1 MQPTILSNCEPDD
14 DINLLIRDDNMSTE
28 NCSGD
33 ESDSSSSMIQ
43 ALSSISTM
51 STIDVSALE
60 EYEAK
65 VTLENC
71 SNTYFAGYLGNKS
84 FKKFKCDSCSN
95 VMIKSDEE
103 NQLNEQEFLIFCRN
117 YDSKTSDIFLKRPT
131 HSFTQFITL
140 AQQIIKKTV
149 EIMPHKK
156 SIRQFLFDKI
166 KSDLSNICKFN
177 ESCTDHFNYI
187 IIHFIN
193 CKLLRDFNWKSKN
206 IKSTR
211 VEKNVN
217 KLSILTNT

>member
-1 MQPTILSNCEPDD
+1 MQPTMLSNCEPDD
-14 DINLLIRDDNMSTE
+14 DINLFSKDDKSTE
-28 NCSGD
+28 NYSG
-33 ESDSSSSMIQ
+33 ESDSSISTIH
-43 ALSSISTM
+43 AFSSI
-51 STIDVSALE
+51 STIDVSTLE

-71 SNTYFAGYLGNKS
+71 SNSYFAGYLGQKC
-84 FKKFKCDSCSN
+84 FKKFKCDNCSN

-103 NQLNEQEFLIFCRN
+103 NQFNEQEFFIFCRN

-156 SIRQFLFDKI
+156 FIRQFLFDKI
-166 KSDLSNICKFN
+166 KSDLSYICKFN
-177 ESCTDHFNYI
+177 ESCNDHFNYI

-193 CKLLRDFNWKSKN
+193 CKLLRDFNWKYKN

-211 VEKNVN
+211 VEKNQN
-217 KLSILTNT
+217 KLSILRNK